1 MCVLLTGVSGAW
13 AGKMSWTSGYAQ
25 NDVSNYDRVGFTVPA
40 DVTTGSYCISFDL
53 YMRSGGSGVNIPR
66 STYLCISSS
75 STLSAGSVLGISNNK
90 SNAVIANGYV
100 TFNFVTPVALTSE
113 GTYHLFFL
121 TDKDDITSTVS
132 NRIGVKDVGEGNW
145 PAGLYSSF
153 SGKTFTQYAPDF
165 KVTLYNDES
174 ASFPLRYSTGGKFN
188 QASTYAS
195 AWTFNP
201 NATQLTLSTVAN
213 RIRVSDGALFTGAGS
228 GVSGDSEYTITATNG
243 YKITGYKIEGTPV
256 TSSKN
261 QTITPATGEGS
272 AVVFTS
278 SGNTLTVSGI
288 SKSSTTFTL
297 TGENT
302 GLSISSM
309 EVYVTY
315 DSDVATMVTTLK
327 NNMSTYKA
335 MTGVGYPKSDAAER
349 TALNSAYAVING
361 YNGSTWNYTKAGNYA
376 DQLQAFN
383 NYLACTDIEMPVD
396 GKVYSFINVQAD
408 ETTMFYLN
416 NTTVTDISTLR
427 PVAYTEGTT
436 VIPESGQ
443 FVCHKVA
450 DNQFVFVSKAGQY
463 MQGASNGSKDS
474 PAAAALSDTYNSDRQ
489 VVTITKF
496 PGTSGGYVVLP
507 SSGAKFSF
515 GKVWMKTTKGAT
527 RDDVTNFIILGSSSR
542 FDAATGA
549 YLYNGYS
556 SAYYLK
562 EAGDYYN
569 KVTLTSDG
577 ADAYASLYLPFAV
590 TIPSGI
596 TAYAVASQNGDY
608 AHMES
613 IVSNGTLPKNTP
625 AILKKAGQ
633 DEKETIYLSPAIE
646 AGSAYGE
653 TNLLGGTVD
662 DKTRA
667 SLLEELGTG
676 SIYVLANGGEGLGLY
691 NYTGTNLA
699 KGKAYLFVAGVGTK
713 ALAFSFGDETAV
725 KSLNDAKQS
734 IDNAEIYNIAG
745 QRMSRVQ
752 KGVNIVNGKKVLVK

>member
-53 YMRSGGSGVNIPR
+53 YMRSGGSGENKAR

-188 QASTYAS
+188 QANTYAS

-243 YKITGYKIEGTPV
+243 YKITGYKIEGTPIN
-256 TSSKN
+256 SSKN

-396 GKVYSFINVQAD
+396 GKVYTFMNVQAD
-408 ETTMFYLN
+408 GTTKTYLN
-416 NTTVTDISTLR
+416 DVSGTLT
-427 PVAYTEGTT
+427 PVNYTSGDL
-436 VIPESGQ
+436 PETAA
-443 FVCHKVA
+443 FICHKVSDGEYVLLSKGGKYVRGPHTGGAVMA
-450 DNQFVFVSKAGQY
+450 DDYTEDHSKI
-463 MQGASNGSKDS
+463 
-474 PAAAALSDTYNSDRQ
+474 
-489 VVTITKF
+489 TITKF
-496 PGTSGGYVVLP
+496 PTGGGYAT
-507 SSGAKFSF
+507 SSSPAFAF
-515 GKVWMKTTKGAT
+515 GKVNMKVKYRYSAKSGDGTVFNIQKSPRSFSNSGAAFLS
-527 RDDVTNFIILGSSSR
+527 DGH
-542 FDAATGA
+542 
-549 YLYNGYS
+549 S
-556 SAYYLK
+556 SAYIIT
-562 EAGDYYN
+562 EATDWYN
-569 KVTLTSDG
+569 KVTLTSDR

-633 DEKETIYLSPAIE
+633 DENETIYLSPAIE